1 MVVGVV
7 VVVGRLVRRWF
18 RRLGRGRGRCGGLA
32 RRGLG
37 FGRMLQKI
45 GAVVVAAVVGFGLG
59 EAIVVLGLRP
69 GMSRW
74 ILYQYQ
80 CHRHD
85 SGLGP
90 SYRQM

>member
-1 MVVGVV
+1 MVVGV
-7 VVVGRLVRRWF
+7 VVVGRLVRHCF
-18 RRLGRGRGRCGGLA
+18 RRLGRGRGRCGELA

-45 GAVVVAAVVGFGLG
+45 GAVVFAAAVVGFGLG

-69 GMSRW
+69 GMTRW

-80 CHRHD
+80 CYRHD
-85 SGLGP
+85 SVLGP